1 MPGGKNQ
8 EIYALGGCPCLQ
20 MDKRVSL
27 WSRLDERSQ
36 RARGLQPNVKEMSGG
51 GLG

>member
-1 MPGGKNQ
+1 MPEGKNQ
-8 EIYALGGCPCLQ
+8 EIYALVDALVCK

-36 RARGLQPNVKEMSGG
+36 RAGG
-51 GLG
+51 CDQM